1 MGPRHRGH
9 SPVLASSGCTRVWR
23 ERTPTGDLDPGSW
36 SGNRRILVPASTL
49 AADTQ
54 VSNWPVSTP
63 PGLGGA
69 GLRGHPSPGA
79 NKTDIPDTGAETI
92 KEAASWLAASAAM
105 HTEEVL
111 MVRPRLWTSLGG
123 IPHPGTWLHGQR
135 FCQKGPDFGPLP
147 LMATKQV

>member
-79 NKTDIPDTGAETI
+79 SKTDIPDTGAATRSSVLI
-92 KEAASWLAASAAM
+92 GCICCEAHRGS
-105 HTEEVL
+105 
-111 MVRPRLWTSLGG
+111 P
-123 IPHPGTWLHGQR
+123 HGQTEAV
-135 FCQKGPDFGPLP
+135 DFTGRDSTSWNLTARAKILSERTGLRPL
-147 LMATKQV
+147 AVDGN